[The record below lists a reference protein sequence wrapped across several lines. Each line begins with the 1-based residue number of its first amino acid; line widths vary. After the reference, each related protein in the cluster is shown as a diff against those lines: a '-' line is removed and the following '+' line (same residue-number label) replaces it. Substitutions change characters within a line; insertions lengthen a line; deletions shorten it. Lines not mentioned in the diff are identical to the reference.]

1 MEHQASFSCN
11 LLLEIVWIYYS
22 PNLKLVFLALINS
35 SNSLKALSF
44 SEINKVILEQKC
56 LQTWGNRKKA
66 KA

>member
-35 SNSLKALSF
+35 SNSLKALRF

-56 LQTWGNRKKA
+56 LQTWR
-66 KA
+66 